1 MNPPLDGRGLAARFE
16 SVFGARPDGV
26 WQAPGRVN
34 LIGEHTDYNEGF
46 VLPFAIDR
54 AARVAVRVR
63 PDSTVRMLSTFGNQ
77 GLTTADD
84 RLAGPRQCQ
93 GLDQVP
99 AGGHLG
105 AAAAGTSRFP
115 AWTCSWIPMFP
126 AAPACPPPTPS
137 NAP

>member
-16 SVFGARPDGV
+16 TVFGARPDGV

-34 LIGEHTDYNEGF
+34 LVGEHTDYNEGF

-77 GLTTADD
+77 GLTTAETGS
-84 RLAGPRQCQ
+84 LARASAGAGQSTRSGSSGPCSS
-93 GLDQVP
+93 GDF
-99 AGGHLG
+99 
-105 AAAAGTSRFP
+105 RFP
-115 AWTCSWIPMFP
+115 AWTCSWIPRFREG
-126 AAPACPPPTPS
+126 PACRPPTPS